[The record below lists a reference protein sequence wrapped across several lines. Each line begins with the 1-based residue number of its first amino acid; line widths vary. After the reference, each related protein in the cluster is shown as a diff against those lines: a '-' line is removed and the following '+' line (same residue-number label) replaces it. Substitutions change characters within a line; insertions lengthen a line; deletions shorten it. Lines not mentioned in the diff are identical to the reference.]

1 MIIKEIIVVEGRD
14 DTVAI
19 KRAVSA
25 DTIET
30 GGSAVTEQIINKIK
44 KAHKLRGVII
54 FTDPDFPGEKIR
66 KMISTEVP
74 GVKHAFITKKE
85 ARGNKDIGV
94 ENATPEVIKKA
105 LKEAKVEWIEE
116 PLEKISWEYLIVSG
130 LIGEAKARMRR
141 EALCDTLG
149 IGYCNG
155 KQLHKRLRIF
165 QISEEEFIK
174 ALESIDVGE

>member
-1 MIIKEIIVVEGRD
+1 
-14 DTVAI
+14 
-19 KRAVSA
+19 
-25 DTIET
+25 
-30 GGSAVTEQIINKIK
+30 
-44 KAHKLRGVII
+44 
-54 FTDPDFPGEKIR
+54 
-66 KMISTEVP
+66 
-74 GVKHAFITKKE
+74 
-85 ARGNKDIGV
+85 
-94 ENATPEVIKKA
+94 
-105 LKEAKVEWIEE
+105 VEWIEE